1 MRRTRQNWAQ
11 RVRPKPQLRQTSRE
25 AQLGQA
31 PNTKPTHHRPQTPPS
46 PSGRPEKT
54 QLRQAPNTKPSR
66 GRIGRAEGAA
76 GLVAYRP
83 FVSSFC
89 LQRQAQLLEL
99 LAHGLELDRD
109 KRTQSRETQPEHGL
123 EELLHFNL
131 HFVCLS
137 QAYAA
142 APLPATKARSVYA

>member
-83 FVSSFC
+83 FTFGLCLKRPTFQPSTPLRLDPVYSGSPSFLSSW
-89 LQRQAQLLEL
+89 
-99 LAHGLELDRD
+99 
-109 KRTQSRETQPEHGL
+109 RTGWNWIATSAPRAVRP
-123 EELLHFNL
+123 
-131 HFVCLS
+131 S
-137 QAYAA
+137 QNTVLKNFFISTSILFA
-142 APLPATKARSVYA
+142 